1 MNDNIIVHIT
11 ARLFAE
17 EKCYGPG
24 VHRLLGAVAQNHS
37 LRAAAASMN
46 MAYSK
51 AWRIIR
57 TAEDVFGCKR
67 GSSSGRRSRASAAN
81 CSGPPSVAPAAA
93 ARSLPTRPDRS
104 WRPMTRTAE
113 SWMPTDR
120 SYFGNCSASAQRN
133 KKGRPSGRPFCG
145 HQMVGISIP
154 RRRYMVF
161 FTALRMFSYPVQRH
175 R

>member
-11 ARLFAE
+11 TRLFAE

-51 AWRIIR
+51 AWSIVRA
-57 TAEDVFGCKR
+57 AEQGFGCKLLR
-67 GSSSGRRSRASAAN
+67 STIGGSGGGGAQLTDE
-81 CSGPPSVAPAAA
+81 
-93 ARSLPTRPDRS
+93 ARQIMEAYDAYCRKLDAYGQELFR
-104 WRPMTRTAE
+104 E
-113 SWMPTDR
+113 L
-120 SYFGNCSASAQRN
+120 FGFCTEN